1 MYVCEKCNYR
11 THREQ
16 IWLGTSCEFTNSGV
30 YNDQDLSVNPMN
42 IIVIDL
48 QQDKGECELYFGL
61 ENWWEID
68 TLNDNIQI
76 NCFGKEDLAYLLD
89 KLRSFGKSGVYGFP
103 QWRKRGE
110 YVKRNIKQEDVKNL
124 F

>member
-30 YNDQDLSVNPMN
+30 YNDQDLSVNPMKAYHCYRMW
-42 IIVIDL
+42 IVFWS
-48 QQDKGECELYFGL
+48 QKCR
-61 ENWWEID
+61 EID